1 MLMSESAGAN
11 QEIWF
16 VYDGECPICQTAARA
31 FKIRKAVG
39 TLHLVNAR
47 SDLAHPVL
55 AEVNLAALDLDQGM
69 VIKYGGTLYHG
80 ADALQ
85 MMALLGSNTGWL
97 NRINA
102 LLFKNKTIARISYP
116 FMRAA
121 RNLAIA
127 IKGRGKIR
135 NLGRLG

>member
-1 MLMSESAGAN
+1 MTGAD
-11 QEIWF
+11 QGIWF
-16 VYDGECPICQTAARA
+16 VYDGECPICQTAAAA
-31 FKIRKAVG
+31 FKIREAVG

-47 SDLAHPVL
+47 ADFAHPVL
-55 AEVNLAALDLDQGM
+55 GEVNAAALDLDLGM

-85 MMALLGSNTGWL
+85 MMALLGSNTGWF

-116 FMRAA
+116 FMRTA
-121 RNLAIA
+121 RNLAIGM
-127 IKGRGKIR
+127 KGSGKIR
-135 NLGRLG
+135 NLGRQG